1 MQQATNISLHY
12 LPLNIRARKLVWA
25 HEAQTESG
33 PVLDWALE
41 LDRVLRNWTAVNSDK
56 QYVCMLTNV

>member
-1 MQQATNISLHY
+1 MQQATKISLHY

-33 PVLDWALE
+33 PVLDWVLE
-41 LDRVLRNWTAVNSDK
+41 LDPS
-56 QYVCMLTNV
+56 